1 MTIMA
6 FGKFNCGLRDAT
18 FINPTIKSFTD
29 TIKHMMRYPSK
40 VKVLSFMLTDNNQ
53 LAVDVLVNVLD
64 TDYYHGKSYT
74 TTIFLDYIGDE

>member
-1 MTIMA
+1 
-6 FGKFNCGLRDAT
+6 
-18 FINPTIKSFTD
+18 
-29 TIKHMMRYPSK
+29 MMRYPSK

-53 LAVDVLVNVLD
+53 LVVDVLVNVLD